1 MDYHLVLSGKRDG
14 KTIDQLKPFDNVSGE
29 KAVTPDTERQSMF

>member
-14 KTIDQLKPFDNVSGE
+14 KSIDELKPYVNLSGE
-29 KAVTPDTERQSMF
+29 LAVGS

>member
-14 KTIDQLKPFDNVSGE
+14 KSIDELKPFANVSGE
-29 KAVTPDTERQSMF
+29 QASS